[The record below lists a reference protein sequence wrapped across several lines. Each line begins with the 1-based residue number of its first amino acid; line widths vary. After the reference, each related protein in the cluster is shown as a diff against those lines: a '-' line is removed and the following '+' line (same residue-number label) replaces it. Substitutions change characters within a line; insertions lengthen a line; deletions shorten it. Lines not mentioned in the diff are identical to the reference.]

1 MKVKYLLL
9 NSQEEQ
15 AKPAVVVIA
24 MVVEVAAA
32 AVVGEVFVEALQDGL
47 YLVYVLNKVGS
58 KYALEE

>member
-1 MKVKYLLL
+1 MKYLLL